1 MHRWWLAVWWLSVC
15 LNSSE
20 SLRAAG
26 NVARGRLPFIID
38 VWETD
43 DGLPQNSVISMIQT
57 RDGYLWLG
65 TLNGLVRFDGVRFTV
80 FDESN
85 TPGLTSSQIVSLFED
100 SRSNLWVGTESG
112 GAFLIKDGR
121 VTSLDIGR
129 GTREGRLRAS
139 CEDSSGAVWLYTADG
154 QLCRHRDGRVDV
166 WTFGG
171 VSLYRG
177 LIQAESGAIRVGVDW
192 GLFTIGPTGGLGA
205 TELPQQGFVPLGKL
219 DFLLASRRGG
229 HWRLSEG
236 RVYKWGPDRMER
248 DFGPYPWGAVAVSAA
263 CEDREGN
270 LVVGTLG
277 GGVFWFDADG
287 KVTRLSTEQGLSYN
301 YILSLTVD
309 REGSLWV
316 GTDGGGL
323 DRVKRKVFDTLEDSR
338 GLVVQSVC
346 ADAQGDLWI
355 GYNGGGVD
363 HCTNG
368 VCQRLRPRLGSI
380 DLSVKA
386 VFADR
391 QGRIWAGTGGG
402 GILQFRDGQ
411 FQRAPGSESIHPY
424 VSAIHQDAK
433 GNVWVGTRGGLA
445 RWDEHGWR
453 VFGTHDGLPAE
464 VVQAIAEDR
473 AGNLWIGTSGG
484 GLCRWREGDA
494 KVFRKEDGLPA
505 DTISCLLVDEAGILW
520 IGTAGGGLGRFD
532 GSRWTRYTIREGLTS
547 NAIGYL
553 MEDGQDHLWIG
564 SNFGLT
570 RVAKKSLND
579 VVWGVTNIVAGRSY
593 GRPDGLPTRECS
605 SGSQPAACR
614 TRDGRLWFPTING
627 LASLGPVQLEPNPYP
642 PPVMIEAAL
651 VEGQLQNTN
660 SLRPGPTQTVRIP
673 PGKERLE
680 IQYTSLNLAAAD
692 RARFRYRL
700 EGHETAWTEAGNSRS
715 ARYSKLPPGH
725 YRFEVTACNE
735 DGVWNEAG
743 AGLAIVVEPPVWR
756 TWWFLSLTAAGF
768 LGSVVAVVYYLST
781 QKLQR
786 QLERFRQQQALEKER
801 SRIARD
807 LHDQL
812 GASLTQVALLGELVE
827 SDKDSPGDVEGHA
840 RQISQTARE
849 TTRSLDEIVW
859 AANPSNDTLDGLI
872 NYVCKYAQE
881 YLAVAGVRYRLDVPA
896 GLPAVPLPPEVR
908 HNVFLA
914 SKEALTNV
922 VRHAKAQEV
931 RIGLKLVSDSFTLE
945 IADNGRGLGGMD
957 QVAAQSRNGLRN
969 MRKRMEDVGG
979 SFFIEPS
986 AEGGT
991 LVRLNAPLAS
1001 H

>member
-1 MHRWWLAVWWLSVC
+1 MRYSSTEPGGAPNSRSRRRANSIPRPTVEKRLMLAPHAPAQRLPPACGRSVSRKIRAVRASIPGRILARASRPSYPGSADDTSYGTARARHPCHCENHCRPQRVRRILVNQNRRRRGRARRPTKPGSGRPTSFLYLGRASLEKWAMPMHRWWLAVWWLSVC

-85 TPGLTSSQIVSLFED
+85 TRGLTSSQIVSLFED

-139 CEDSSGAVWLYTADG
+139 CEDSSGGVWLYPADG

-248 DFGPYPWGAVAVSAA
+248 DFGPYPWGAVAVAAA

-316 GTDGGGL
+316 GTDGGGR

-368 VCQRLRPRLGSI
+368 VCQRLRPRVGSI
-380 DLSVKA
+380 
-386 VFADR
+386 
-391 QGRIWAGTGGG
+391 G
-402 GILQFRDGQ
+402 
-411 FQRAPGSESIHPY
+411 
-424 VSAIHQDAK
+424 
-433 GNVWVGTRGGLA
+433 
-445 RWDEHGWR
+445 
-453 VFGTHDGLPAE
+453 
-464 VVQAIAEDR
+464 
-473 AGNLWIGTSGG
+473 
-484 GLCRWREGDA
+484 
-494 KVFRKEDGLPA
+494 
-505 DTISCLLVDEAGILW
+505 
-520 IGTAGGGLGRFD
+520 
-532 GSRWTRYTIREGLTS
+532 
-547 NAIGYL
+547 
-553 MEDGQDHLWIG
+553 
-564 SNFGLT
+564 
-570 RVAKKSLND
+570 
-579 VVWGVTNIVAGRSY
+579 
-593 GRPDGLPTRECS
+593 
-605 SGSQPAACR
+605 
-614 TRDGRLWFPTING
+614 
-627 LASLGPVQLEPNPYP
+627 
-642 PPVMIEAAL
+642 
-651 VEGQLQNTN
+651 
-660 SLRPGPTQTVRIP
+660 
-673 PGKERLE
+673 
-680 IQYTSLNLAAAD
+680 
-692 RARFRYRL
+692 
-700 EGHETAWTEAGNSRS
+700 
-715 ARYSKLPPGH
+715 
-725 YRFEVTACNE
+725 
-735 DGVWNEAG
+735 
-743 AGLAIVVEPPVWR
+743 
-756 TWWFLSLTAAGF
+756 
-768 LGSVVAVVYYLST
+768 
-781 QKLQR
+781 
-786 QLERFRQQQALEKER
+786 
-801 SRIARD
+801 
-807 LHDQL
+807 
-812 GASLTQVALLGELVE
+812 
-827 SDKDSPGDVEGHA
+827 
-840 RQISQTARE
+840 
-849 TTRSLDEIVW
+849 
-859 AANPSNDTLDGLI
+859 
-872 NYVCKYAQE
+872 
-881 YLAVAGVRYRLDVPA
+881 
-896 GLPAVPLPPEVR
+896 
-908 HNVFLA
+908 
-914 SKEALTNV
+914 
-922 VRHAKAQEV
+922 
-931 RIGLKLVSDSFTLE
+931 
-945 IADNGRGLGGMD
+945 
-957 QVAAQSRNGLRN
+957 
-969 MRKRMEDVGG
+969 
-979 SFFIEPS
+979 
-986 AEGGT
+986 
-991 LVRLNAPLAS
+991 
-1001 H
+1001 